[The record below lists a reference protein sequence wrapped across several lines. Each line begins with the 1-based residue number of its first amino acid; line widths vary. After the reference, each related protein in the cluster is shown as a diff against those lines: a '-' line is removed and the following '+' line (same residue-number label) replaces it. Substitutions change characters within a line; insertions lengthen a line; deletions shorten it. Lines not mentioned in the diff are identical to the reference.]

1 MRAAC
6 PGIALGRDIYA
17 PRITALLY
25 ADDLFVL
32 AENQRD
38 LQRALDAIGAWGAR
52 WRFSFGIG
60 PEKTAV
66 LVGGSRSRDSRFSF
80 QGLDGP
86 VAAEYCYLG
95 VVFQASRK
103 WNKHT
108 DRLVGKGNRKFHQS
122 IAGQKTA
129 VCIQVFAAVCF
140 VHTKTAQTS
149 QIRIFRKPPGG
160 SLAKAWVSAE
170 TAASEGGTWRETKP
184 GYPPPPLPTAP
195 HVLGL

>member
-1 MRAAC
+1 MLGPLLFNILFDGISEAVRAAC
-6 PGIALGRDIYA
+6 PGVALGRDIHA
-17 PRITALLY
+17 PRVTVLLY
-25 ADDLFVL
+25 ADDLVVL
-32 AENQRD
+32 AKNQRD

-66 LVGGSRSRDSRFSF
+66 LVVGSKFRDFRFSL
-80 QGLDGP
+80 QGLDVP
-86 VAAEYCYLG
+86 VVAEYCYLC
-95 VVFQASRK
+95 VVFQPSRK

-140 VHTKTAQTS
+140 VHTCCLLCCMVLH
-149 QIRIFRKPPGG
+149 
-160 SLAKAWVSAE
+160 SLTMHPCGV
-170 TAASEGGTWRETKP
+170 
-184 GYPPPPLPTAP
+184 
-195 HVLGL
+195 